1 MSIQQLLLRGK
12 CLIRGKRWFVG
23 LALALLSG
31 VAAAAPVPLQWDD
44 NNPANGSEAVSQP
57 DTLGGDYIY
66 VIGPETAA
74 HGVWRTVL
82 TVTSGEASLYVKQ
95 GDPLVTAT
103 GALVSATPG
112 SDAILIDQPSYSAG
126 QGWYIR
132 VNAQPGTTWTLT
144 SGDIDVTDWGT
155 VDATT
160 DTSNA
165 TIGPEGMLWF
175 KVIMDPA
182 LVQAWGIMEKSP
194 TPKAMYVSRGKAP
207 MVAGSKKVADQKEET
222 RGQMVATLSGGTAT
236 YYLGVVG
243 NEGDT
248 VNLTAFKH
256 NVIVPSTLP
265 PGEYTDEGPDNFAF
279 SLTGQSSA
287 AINTGVKAGFRYVTY
302 QVNVPANGLGWQ
314 VKMTPAAGDTADL
327 YLRYGQVATPN
338 DNHAMSELTG
348 QITDNAIIVPPD
360 LNVGVS
366 YITVYNPNSADS
378 DFTFNLKSG
387 DPQVTPVPYIN
398 EAPSQII
405 NAPAN
410 QNMGGWVYYRVDNVP
425 EQLNYIGWELLLSQ
439 QAPGSELAIRRNA
452 IPAYGQYRINGVATA
467 GLKRADI
474 SSTTG
479 ILQDPNHEADIWY
492 IGVYNPT
499 VALGAF
505 ELVTRAPQRSTL
517 NFNGGTSAVGSPTCD
532 ATNGQGVGAVRYYQ
546 VTVPAGALGWDVR
559 LSNVTGAGVE
569 MLVRRDLLPNFK
581 SGGTTPTGS
590 DHWASGTSFD
600 VNGDYTD
607 DNNPDGS
614 SANGQ
619 YFTVGMDNPLEPGTY
634 YIGVGVRNPPSSGF
648 ICYNITS
655 RAIGIG
661 NDGGGNPYAIQVQDI
676 PLNGSASATLP
687 SREIAVYRINVPANT
702 PGWMLKLEPDAG
714 QEAMLA
720 VGYNRIPSVDASEGY
735 PVVDTRFFGTTRENT
750 GNEYFYRFASR
761 NTATST
767 DEQYLTPATYYA
779 VVESEGAGRAPGD
792 RVAAGSAHFT
802 LTSAVMPY
810 TDTAADPLD
819 EGEIKSWSGKS
830 LPYGEYHL
838 YRIRPVAGLAA
849 MDIRLKNRIGKPRI
863 LVEKAATDVFRFPN
877 DGHGNG
883 CASGM
888 TVSQDL
894 DPAVSGY
901 ACDFFQT
908 DLITVPAPTGDY
920 WVLIAN
926 QEQTDPGLDGGYD
939 LEVEGKAMPDL
950 SFNGGSI
957 DVPAAD
963 PQIANSWRYYKVV
976 VPANAVGWD
985 VRLNNVT
992 SGKPQMVIRRDLSP
1006 TSFTL
1011 PASMQLAQTTW
1022 PSGSQV
1028 VVSGDY
1034 TDDMAAGSAV
1044 VPTGRYFTAGMNAPL
1059 VPGTYIV
1066 GVSNASFIASPQP
1079 TDNMAYTIESR
1090 GIGEVTE
1097 VDANGNPWLIPV
1109 QPLAFNG
1116 GSASSSLGVRDVAVY
1131 RVDVPAASA
1140 NWELSLQPAAGHEAM
1155 MAVSMARLPNTDA
1168 GEAGNS
1174 VTTAGGTAREKTAGD
1189 YFYKFPT
1196 AAGGS
1201 VNTGSYY
1208 IVVVGE
1214 GQSPVDATHMGTGV
1228 ANYTLTSNGSLPL
1241 PVAAY
1246 VDGTVPW
1253 SSQPLAYGQVKTY
1266 KVTVPAGLPE
1276 MCIAAS
1282 STVGFVLSN
1291 DTGGLVALG
1300 GDSADTEMP
1309 YLKAIEG
1316 GAGRMNY
1323 YQGAGVIVPNPVG
1336 DYYLTVSQPEKTEP
1350 YASPVQFDI
1359 AFDCAPIPELDFNGG
1374 YADGVVGTG
1383 GGFDWYHVNVPAN
1396 AVGWDLRLINV
1407 AKPDFEPVA
1416 THVGKPKLVIRR
1428 DQKPVTAGGS
1438 IADNATT
1445 WPSGAQWQ
1453 VGQDFTNGDTD
1464 TATSPRNLVP
1474 ADGRF
1479 FTVGMGAPL
1488 TAGSYYIGV
1497 YNSDQN
1503 YGAKYRILS
1512 RGIGTTDTTDA
1523 NGSPWQIPV
1532 QTLGFSGSSAVGS
1545 IAPVPL
1551 GNSDGMEDLRDIA
1564 VYRIT
1569 VPDNVSA
1576 WDLQLTPD
1584 PGHEAMLAVRLGN
1597 LPNSKAGTANA
1608 DPAGLAEN
1616 MDKLQGVAR
1625 ERAGKEYF
1633 YQFASRDTATG
1644 TDRQFLTPGDYY
1656 AVIVA
1661 EGQNPASAST
1671 LGAGITNYTLTS
1683 VGQMNINDQTAS
1695 PLADGGPAITW
1706 SGQTVQPAA
1715 LKMYRAQVPAGGLEA
1730 IEFLLKNR
1738 TGKPG
1743 MLVERGSTGIYRLPS
1758 EKQDSELLYTK
1769 AADGGY
1775 ERDFY
1780 DTQVVTIPYPQ
1791 AGDYAIALG
1800 SYDTAAN
1807 PLAAGYD
1814 LQVSSIPAKS
1824 LAFDGGQ
1831 DSDVLVKNQIRY
1843 YKVVVPDTVDGGPLL
1858 GWQVSTDLV
1867 AGGVELR
1874 VRKDFLPTADT
1885 TIKPVVKSF
1894 HDEAVLTTPLLTP
1907 GTWYIEVKATADGTD
1922 YTIKSKPVRPVR
1934 SWTLPINAAGFNTP
1948 GLTAPMF
1955 GDSGIDA
1962 AGAPITIPNLDQ
1974 GTDLKIGQMHFYK
1987 VTVPVGNAGLLR
1999 TELDALGGN
2008 PQLYI
2013 RRDGAPTLDHDLI
2026 GDSNTSATV
2035 FNKVIYDR
2043 ADEDAN
2049 SSYGHWVALDSRAS
2063 SQLEAG
2069 TWWLGVFA
2077 KDSNVRYRLK
2087 LSAGN
2092 VENGAGALVD
2102 SLGYMQDLSPNPAVS
2117 TTYNN
2122 QTLALGDIR
2131 YYRLK
2136 LPQSSTNNP
2145 TSTPVSWTVTLTGN
2159 NNLGIRIRDTAPL
2172 GMGSKIFSSFVDGG
2186 QVDWKDWKDEN
2197 EQTSSASHG
2206 YMTGTG
2212 TRTFNIPEL
2221 KPGATYYLAVR
2232 ASADIPVPAPFSITS
2247 SVSSTRLQ
2255 LDGVVDFATGSV
2267 NSSIPAGQTRLYR
2280 VDVPASAGVWEH
2292 TSTHD
2297 PAIKVYIQ
2305 QGTVSPQAVSDG
2317 SNAATNPK
2325 HYNDWSSVDGFGN
2338 AGTTSVGTAGVA
2350 STTGANSGMKMSF
2363 YRKPTPAT
2371 QAPWLAGRSYYI
2383 LVNNTSASALPFKL
2397 VMAGKSLDVTDA
2409 DGDGL
2414 PDDWEVA
2421 NFGDISKSPT
2431 ADADGDGLTNL
2442 QELQAGTDPNKA
2454 DTDGDGVKDGAD
2466 AFPLNPAES
2475 ADLDGDKIGDNADP
2489 DDDNDGILD
2498 VDDNC
2503 HYVANPLQ
2511 VDTDNDGVGN
2521 ACQTAVISF
2530 ETGIPV
2536 GWTAATPGWV
2546 PAVDQFSHLTHSLRA
2561 APITGSQV
2569 ATLNWRES
2577 FAGGSLKF
2585 DVKVSSQITQD
2596 FFTLSI
2602 DGVAVAATKKS
2613 GEFGWATVTVPITA
2627 GAHTLTWTY
2636 TKDATID
2643 SGSDTAWLDY
2653 IRYTQGEDAG
2663 DTDGDGILDIDDTD
2677 DDNDG
2682 VPDATDG
2689 MPKDAGETSDA
2700 DGDGTGDN
2708 ADPDDDNDGIP
2719 DVLDPFPLDAKLWAM
2734 TEGSVANA
2742 SVGHAVAY
2750 AGDVNNDGFG
2760 DVVVG
2765 SYRASPVVSGVARK
2779 GAGSIRV
2786 ISGKTGLLIP
2796 ALSVPGSLAGD
2807 GFGFSVAGMGDVN
2820 NDGFD
2825 DIAVGA
2831 PTADHLVA
2839 GALVKDTGSITV
2851 LSGADGSVIFTRY
2864 GVFTGDK
2871 LGTAVAL
2878 AGDVNGNISPDIH
2891 VIAGA
2896 PLADRNNLGVI
2907 TKDLGSIRIYNA
2919 ATGNLLAERFG
2930 TAVKDN
2936 FGAAVAAA
2944 GDVDGDGFA
2953 DVLVG
2958 APLADTALVK
2968 DAGHVE
2974 LLSGSVLTAGLTGAM
2989 RIFEGEKTKDGF
3001 GQTVVG
3007 NIDIDGDS
3015 LLDLAIGAPLVDTTT
3030 IVAGKGVVHKDA
3042 GRIYLFT
3049 ASTGVE
3055 HYQLQG
3061 AIAGDQLGSAIS
3073 AAGDLDGDGGDDII
3087 AGVAK
3092 ADRSS
3097 VVATKSGALKTVLAK
3112 DAGRVTAY
3120 SGPTGSELF
3129 DIPGKLAG
3137 DFWGASVNA
3146 MGDIN
3151 NDGVNDVIIGAWGD
3165 DIPAIN
3171 IKGKAVLLKNAG
3183 RVDVISGKAALE

>member
-1 MSIQQLLLRGK
+1 MSIQQLLARGK
-12 CLIRGKRWFVG
+12 YMVRGKRWFVG
-23 LALALLSG
+23 LGLVLVSSL
-31 VAAAAPVPLQWDD
+31 AAAAPTPLQWDD
-44 NNPANGSEAVSQP
+44 NNPANGSESVSQP
-57 DTLGGDYIY
+57 DTAGGDYIY

-82 TVTSGEASLYVKQ
+82 TVTSGEANLYVKQ
-95 GDPLVTAT
+95 GDPLVAKT
-103 GALVSATPG
+103 GSLYSEKVG
-112 SDAILIDQPSYSAG
+112 SDAVLIDQPSYSAG

-132 VNAQPGTTWTLT
+132 VNAQPGATWTLT

-155 VDATT
+155 VDATA
-160 DTSNA
+160 DTSTA

-182 LVQAWGIMEKSP
+182 QVQAWGIMEKSP

-207 MVAGSKKVADQKEET
+207 IVWGNKKIADQMEET
-222 RGQMVATLSGGTAT
+222 RGQMVASSSGLTAT
-236 YYLGVVG
+236 YYLGVAG
-243 NEGDT
+243 KAGDT
-248 VNLTAFKH
+248 VDLTAFKH

-338 DNHAMSELTG
+338 DNHAMSELSG

-366 YITVYNPNSADS
+366 YITVYSPTDS
-378 DFTFNLKSG
+378 DFTFDLKSG

-398 EAPSQII
+398 EVPNQII

-425 EQLNYIGWELLLSQ
+425 EQLNYMGWELLLSQ
-439 QAPGSELAIRRNA
+439 QAAGSELAIRRNA
-452 IPAYGQYRINGVATA
+452 IPAYGKYRANGVDIS
-467 GLKRADI
+467 GVKRVDI
-474 SSTTG
+474 SSTKS
-479 ILQDPNHEADIWY
+479 ILQDPNHEADVWY

-499 VALGAF
+499 LALGAF
-505 ELVTRAPQRSTL
+505 QLVTRAPQRSAL
-517 NFNGGTSAVGSPTCD
+517 GFNGGTSAVGSPTCD
-532 ATNGQGVGAVRYYQ
+532 AANGQDVGAVRYYQ

-559 LSNVTGAGVE
+559 LSNVTGTGVE
-569 MLVRRDLLPNFK
+569 MLVRRDLLPNFNA
-581 SGGTTPTGS
+581 GGTNPSGS
-590 DHWASGTSFD
+590 DHWASGAFFD

-607 DNNPDGS
+607 DKNPDGS

-619 YFTVGMDNPLEPGTY
+619 YFTVGMNNPLEPGTY
-634 YIGVGVRNPPSSGF
+634 YIGVGIRNPPASGF
-648 ICYNITS
+648 ICYGITS

-661 NDGGGNPYAIQVQDI
+661 NDGNGDPYAIQVQDVS
-676 PLNGSASATLP
+676 LNGSASATLP

-720 VGYNRIPSVDASEGY
+720 VGYNRIPNIDASEIY

-750 GNEYFYRFASR
+750 GNDYYYRFAAR
-761 NTATST
+761 NSATST

-779 VVESEGAGRAPGD
+779 VVESEGAGRAPND

-810 TDTAADPLD
+810 TDTAANPLD
-819 EGEIKSWSGKS
+819 EGELKSWPGKS

-838 YRIRPVAGLAA
+838 YRIRPAAGLAA

-863 LVEKAATDVFRFPN
+863 LVEKADTDVFRFPN
-877 DGHGNG
+877 DGRGNG
-883 CASGM
+883 CASAM

-894 DPAVSGY
+894 DPAISGY
-901 ACDFFQT
+901 ACDFLNT
-908 DLITVPAPTGDY
+908 DLVTVPAPTGDY
-920 WVLIAN
+920 WVLVAN

-957 DVPAAD
+957 DVPAVD
-963 PQIANSWRYYKVV
+963 PQAANTWRYYKVV

-985 VRLNNVT
+985 VRLSNVT

-1006 TSFTL
+1006 TSFSL
-1011 PASMQLAQTTW
+1011 PASIPLTQTTW
-1022 PSGSQV
+1022 ASGSQV
-1028 VVSGDY
+1028 AVGNDF
-1034 TDDMAAGSAV
+1034 TDDKDSTGTII
-1044 VPTGRYFTAGMNAPL
+1044 TGRYFTAGMAAPL
-1059 VPGTYIV
+1059 VPGTYII
-1066 GVSNASFIASPQP
+1066 GVSNQSFIPSPVA
-1079 TDNMAYTIESR
+1079 TDAMAYTIESR

-1097 VDANGNPWLIPV
+1097 VDANGNPWLIPI
-1109 QPLAFNG
+1109 QPLAFTG
-1116 GSASSSLGVRDVAVY
+1116 GSAGGSLAVRDVAVY

-1140 NWELSLQPAAGHEAM
+1140 SWELNLQPAAGHEAM
-1155 MAVSMARLPNTDA
+1155 MAISMARLPNPGA
-1168 GEAGNS
+1168 VEAGNS
-1174 VTTAGGTAREKTAGD
+1174 VTTVGGTAREKTAAD

-1196 AAGGS
+1196 VAGGS
-1201 VNTGSYY
+1201 IDTGSYY

-1214 GQSPVDATHMGTGV
+1214 GQAPADATHTGTGV
-1228 ANYTLTSNGSLPL
+1228 ANYTLTSTGSLPL
-1241 PVAAY
+1241 PTAAY

-1253 SSQPLAYGQVKTY
+1253 SSQPLEYGQVKTY

-1282 STVGFVLSN
+1282 GSVGFVLSN
-1291 DTGGLVALG
+1291 NTSGLVALG
-1300 GDSADTEMP
+1300 GDSADIEMP
-1309 YLKAIEG
+1309 YAKTIEG
-1316 GAGRMNY
+1316 GVGRLNY
-1323 YQGAGVIVPNPVG
+1323 YKGAAVIVANPVG
-1336 DYYLTVSQPEKTEP
+1336 DYYLTVSQPEQLEP
-1350 YASPVQFDI
+1350 FASPTQFDI
-1359 AFDCAPIPELDFNGG
+1359 AFDCAPIPELAFNGG
-1374 YADGVVGTG
+1374 YADGAVGTG
-1383 GGFDWYHVNVPAN
+1383 GGFDWYHVDVPAN
-1396 AVGWDLRLINV
+1396 ATGWDLRLVNV
-1407 AKPDFEPVA
+1407 AKLDSEPA
-1416 THVGKPKLVIRR
+1416 AANVGSPGLIIRR

-1438 IADNATT
+1438 IADSATT
-1445 WPSGAQWQ
+1445 WLSGEQWQ
-1453 VGQDFTNGDTD
+1453 VGKDFTNGDLD
-1464 TATSPRNLVP
+1464 ASNLVP

-1479 FTVGMGAPL
+1479 FTAGMGAPL

-1497 YNSDQN
+1497 RNSSTS
-1503 YGAKYRILS
+1503 YGAKYRIVS

-1523 NGSPWQIPV
+1523 LGNPWQIPV

-1551 GNSDGMEDLRDIA
+1551 GNSDGVEDLRDIA

-1584 PGHEAMLAVRLGN
+1584 PGHEAMLAVRRGN
-1597 LPNSKAGTANA
+1597 LPNSKAGITNA
-1608 DPAGLAEN
+1608 DSVGQVEN
-1616 MDKLQGVAR
+1616 TAKLQGTVR

-1633 YQFASRDTATG
+1633 YQFASRDTVTG

-1656 AVIVA
+1656 AVVIA
-1661 EGQNPASAST
+1661 EGQNPVSET
-1671 LGAGITNYTLTS
+1671 RLGTGTTNYTLTS
-1683 VGQMNINDQTAS
+1683 VGQMAINDQTS
-1695 PLADGGPAITW
+1695 TPLADGGPAIAW
-1706 SGQTVQPAA
+1706 NGEIVQPAA

-1730 IEFLLKNR
+1730 VEFLLKNR
-1738 TGKPG
+1738 TGKPA
-1743 MLVERGSTGIYRLPS
+1743 MLVERGSTGVYRLPNEFS
-1758 EKQDSELLYTK
+1758 DSELLYTK

-1775 ERDFY
+1775 QRDFY
-1780 DTQVVTIPYPQ
+1780 DTQVVTIPYAQ
-1791 AGDYAIALG
+1791 AGDYAIAIG
-1800 SYDTAAN
+1800 SYDVTAN

-1831 DSDVLVKNQIRY
+1831 DSDVLVNNQIRY
-1843 YKVVVPDTVDGGPLL
+1843 YKVVVPSTVDGGPLL
-1858 GWQVSTDLV
+1858 GWQVSTDLL
-1867 AGGVELR
+1867 AGSVELR

-1894 HDEAVLTTPLLTP
+1894 HNEAVLATPLLTP
-1907 GTWYIEVKATADGTD
+1907 GTWYIEVKAKVDGTN
-1922 YTIKSKPVRPVR
+1922 YTITSKPTRPVR
-1934 SWTLPINAAGFNTP
+1934 SWTLPVNAAGFNSP

-1962 AGAPITIPNLDQ
+1962 SGAPITIPNPDQ
-1974 GTDLKIGQMHFYK
+1974 GTDLKVGQMHFYK
-1987 VTVPVGNAGLLR
+1987 VTVPAGNAGLLR

-2026 GDSNTSATV
+2026 GDSNSSSGAFT
-2035 FNKVIYDR
+2035 KVIYDR
-2043 ADEDAN
+2043 ADEDTN
-2049 SSYGHWVALDSRAS
+2049 SSYGHWVALDSRVS
-2063 SQLEAG
+2063 SQLEPG

-2077 KDSNVRYRLK
+2077 NGSNVRYRLK

-2092 VENGAGALVD
+2092 VEDGAGALVD
-2102 SLGYMQDLSPNPAVS
+2102 SLGYMQDLSSNPAVT

-2122 QTLALGDIR
+2122 QILALGDIR

-2136 LPQSSTNNP
+2136 LPQSSTDNLV
-2145 TSTPVSWTVTLTGN
+2145 STPVSWTVTLSGN

-2186 QVDWKDWKDEN
+2186 LVDWKDWKDEN
-2197 EQTSSASHG
+2197 EQTSSTSHG

-2232 ASADIPVPAPFSITS
+2232 ASADIPVPAPFSISS

-2267 NSSIPAGQTRLYR
+2267 SASIPAGQTRLYR

-2297 PAIKVYIQ
+2297 AAVKVYVQ

-2317 SNAATNPK
+2317 SGATTNPK
-2325 HYNDWSSVDGFGN
+2325 HYNDWSSIDGFGN
-2338 AGTTSVGTAGVA
+2338 AGITSVGTVGVA
-2350 STTGANSGMKMSF
+2350 SSTGANSGMKMSF
-2363 YRKPTPAT
+2363 YRKPTPAA
-2371 QAPWLAGRSYYI
+2371 QAPWLAGRSYYV
-2383 LVNNTSASALPFKL
+2383 LVNNTSAGTLPFSM
-2397 VMAGKSLDVTDA
+2397 VMAGKALSVADA

-2414 PDDWEVA
+2414 PDQWEVA
-2421 NFGDISKSPT
+2421 NFGDISKLPS
-2431 ADADGDGLTNL
+2431 ADTDGDGLTNL
-2442 QELQAGTDPNKA
+2442 QEMQAGTDPNKA

-2466 AFPLNPAES
+2466 AFPLDPTES
-2475 ADLDGDKIGDNADP
+2475 VDSDGDGIGDNADP
-2489 DDDNDGILD
+2489 DDDNDGVLD
-2498 VDDNC
+2498 VNDNC
-2503 HYVANPLQ
+2503 HYVANPGQ
-2511 VDTDNDGVGN
+2511 ADTDNDGIGN

-2530 ETGIPV
+2530 ETGIPS
-2536 GWTAATPGWV
+2536 GWVSATPGWI

-2561 APITGSQV
+2561 SPIAGSQV
-2569 ATLNWRES
+2569 AAINWRES
-2577 FAGGSLKF
+2577 FAGGNLKF
-2585 DVKVSSQITQD
+2585 DVKVSSQVTKD
-2596 FFTLSI
+2596 FFSLSI
-2602 DGVAVAATKKS
+2602 DGVAVAATARS
-2613 GEFGWATVTVPITA
+2613 GELGWSTVTVPITA

-2636 TKDATID
+2636 TKDATVD
-2643 SGSDTAWLDY
+2643 SGTDTAWLDY

-2682 VPDATDG
+2682 VPDTQDAL
-2689 MPKDAGETSDA
+2689 PKDPTESVDT
-2700 DGDGTGDN
+2700 DGDGIGNN

-2719 DVLDPFPLDAKLWAM
+2719 DVLDPFPLDAKLWAV
-2734 TEGSVANA
+2734 TDGSVANA
-2742 SVGHAVAY
+2742 GVGHAVAF
-2750 AGDVNNDGFG
+2750 AGDVDNDGFG

-2765 SYRASPVVSGVARK
+2765 SYKASPIVSGVTRK
-2779 GAGSIRV
+2779 GAGAIRV
-2786 ISGKTGLLIP
+2786 ISGKTGALIP

-2807 GFGFSVAGMGDVN
+2807 GFGFSVAGVGDVN

-2831 PTADHLVA
+2831 PTADHIV
-2839 GALVKDTGSITV
+2839 GGKHVKDTGSLTV
-2851 LSGADGSVIFTRY
+2851 LSGATGLPIFTAY
-2864 GVFTGDK
+2864 GVFAGDR

-2878 AGDVNGNISPDIH
+2878 AGDVNGTASPDIH
-2891 VIAGA
+2891 VVAGA
-2896 PLADRNNLGVI
+2896 PLADRDSLGVV
-2907 TKDLGSIRIYNA
+2907 TRDLGSIRIYNA
-2919 ATGNLLAERFG
+2919 SNGSLLAERFG
-2930 TAVKDN
+2930 PTAKDY

-2958 APLADTALVK
+2958 APLADTPLVK
-2968 DAGHVE
+2968 GAGHVE
-2974 LLSGSVLTAGLTGAM
+2974 LLSGSVLTAGAAGVM
-2989 RIFEGEKTKDGF
+2989 RTFEGEKAKDGF
-3001 GQTVVG
+3001 GRKVDG
-3007 NIDIDGDS
+3007 NADIDNDG
-3015 LLDLAIGAPLVDTTT
+3015 LLDVAVGAPLVDTTAL
-3030 IVAGKGVVHKDA
+3030 VNGKNVIRKDA
-3042 GRIYLFT
+3042 GRVYLYT
-3049 ASTGVE
+3049 ASTGSV
-3055 HYQLQG
+3055 HYQLEG
-3061 AIAGDQLGSAIS
+3061 AAAGDQFGSAL
-3073 AAGDLDGDGGDDII
+3073 ALAKDLDGDGNDDLIV
-3087 AGVAK
+3087 GVAK
-3092 ADRSS
+3092 ADHTN
-3097 VVATKSGALKTVLAK
+3097 VVGKKNVLVK
-3112 DAGRVTAY
+3112 DAGLVTGY
-3120 SGPTGSELF
+3120 SGVNGAVLF
-3129 DIPGKLAG
+3129 NIPGILAG
-3137 DFWGASVNA
+3137 DFWGAAVNA
-3146 MGDIN
+3146 TGDIN

-3171 IKGKAVLLKNAG
+3171 SKGKKVLLKNAG
-3183 RVDVISGKAALE
+3183 HVEVLSGKALAK